1 MKRYLIAALL
11 IFTFSNASFADELEN
26 SPVMN
31 VTNPVFRSSLTDL
44 IPDNDNNY
52 SGYDYN
58 FQGAGGGTR
67 TYREINPDNMPF
79 FKQMRLRITNKLC
92 GSGEEESA
100 ENSDEENV
108 TEVKESPL
116 KKVKFWKKKNKN
128 VLENQSDLVS
138 ESDLTNS
145 IQSETQT
152 DLDISDETMS
162 LTGGVNEQVTE
173 KQLTLDAEFVT
184 YDDETGDMVAT
195 GRPILYLPPQ
205 NVKIVADKMTYKRR
219 FQCIE
224 RYWKRSCL

>member
-1 MKRYLIAALL
+1 
-11 IFTFSNASFADELEN
+11 
-26 SPVMN
+26 
-31 VTNPVFRSSLTDL
+31 
-44 IPDNDNNY
+44 
-52 SGYDYN
+52 
-58 FQGAGGGTR
+58 
-67 TYREINPDNMPF
+67 
-79 FKQMRLRITNKLC
+79 MRLRITNKLC
-92 GSGEEESA
+92 GSEEESA
-100 ENSDEENV
+100 ENPDEENV

-205 NVKIVADKMTYKRR
+205 NVK
-219 FQCIE
+219 
-224 RYWKRSCL
+224 L